1 MEHIVQFAI
10 SVDDERIKEI
20 CEETAAK
27 QVITDIEKFSYGTD
41 WSGKVKKTNT
51 PEKLKDMFEEEISK
65 FIKAHADHIIDLAV
79 TKLAANMLK
88 TKKVQEALDTAIQ
101 EATDDTNDIL
111 KKIAEAGEETT

>member
-20 CEETAAK
+20 CEETAARK
-27 QVITDIEKFSYGTD
+27 VIADIEKFSYGVD
-41 WSGKVKKTNT
+41 WSGTVKRTKT
-51 PEKLKDMFEEEISK
+51 PENLREMFEDEISK
-65 FIKAHADHIIDLAV
+65 FIKEHADHIIDLAS
-79 TKLAANMLK
+79 TKLATNMLRS
-88 TKKVQEALDTAIQ
+88 KKVQEAINTAIQ